1 MHWPGCVPTIRVRY
15 DTMAHAILVHHV
27 GGPEQLKFE
36 AVAEKMPGPG
46 EVRVVHRAI
55 GVNFIDTYH
64 RTGLYSL
71 PRYPTGIGLEAAGIV
86 ESLGPGVTEFNV
98 GDRVGYAG
106 GSPGA
111 YSTMRN
117 IPARFLLKLPDS
129 ITDEAAAAMLLKG
142 MTVEFLIRRAYEV
155 RPGQTV
161 LWHAAAGG
169 VGLIACQWLSHLG
182 ARVIGTVGSKEKAAL
197 AQRHGCAETILYRQE
212 DFAQR
217 VLDLTQG
224 QKLPVVYDSV
234 GKDTFLRSLDCLQ
247 PRGLYV
253 GFGNA
258 SGKPDPFD
266 IAQLA
271 TKGSLYITRPT
282 LFTYTANRE
291 ELVASAAA
299 LFDVVHRGAV
309 KVEISRQ
316 FALANAAAAHAHL
329 EARGSTGS
337 LLLMP
342 DTQLPGDAVQ

>member
-1 MHWPGCVPTIRVRY
+1 
-15 DTMAHAILVHHV
+15 MAHAILLHQV

-36 AVAEKMPGPG
+36 SVAEQLPGPG

-71 PRYPTGIGLEAAGIV
+71 PHYPTGIGLEAAGIV
-86 ESLGPGVTEFNV
+86 EALGAGVTEFKA

-129 ITDEAAAAMLLKG
+129 VADDAAAALLLKG

-155 RPGQTV
+155 RRGQTV

-169 VGLIACQWLSHLG
+169 VGLIACQWLSCLG
-182 ARVIGTVGSKEKAAL
+182 VRVIGTVGSIEKAAL
-197 AQRHGCAETILYRQE
+197 ARSHGCAETILYREE
-212 DFAQR
+212 DFVQR

-224 QKLPVVYDSV
+224 QKVPVVYDSV

-282 LFTYTANRE
+282 LFTYTTNRD

-299 LFDVVHRGAV
+299 LFDVVCRGAV
-309 KVEISRQ
+309 KVEISRR
-316 FALANAAAAHAHL
+316 FTLANASAAHSHL
-329 EARGSTGS
+329 ESRGSTGS
-337 LLLMP
+337 LLLIP
-342 DTQLPGDAVQ
+342 DPPLLGDAAQ

>member
-1 MHWPGCVPTIRVRY
+1 
-15 DTMAHAILVHHV
+15 MAHAILLHQV

-36 AVAEKMPGPG
+36 SVPDELPGPG
-46 EVRVVHRAI
+46 EVRVLHRAI

-64 RTGLYSL
+64 RTGLYPL
-71 PRYPTGIGLEAAGIV
+71 PHYPTGIGLEAAGIV
-86 ESLGPGVTEFNV
+86 EALGADVTEFKV

-106 GSPGA
+106 ASPGA
-111 YSTMRN
+111 YCTARN
-117 IPARFLLKLPDS
+117 IPARFLLRLPDS
-129 ITDEAAAAMLLKG
+129 LTDEAAAALLLKG

-169 VGLIACQWLSHLG
+169 VGLLACQWLSNLG
-182 ARVIGTVGSKEKAAL
+182 VRVIGTVGSKEKAVL
-197 AQRHGCAETILYRQE
+197 ARAHGCTETILYRDE
-212 DFAQR
+212 DFVQR
-217 VLDLTQG
+217 VLELTQG
-224 QKLPVVYDSV
+224 RKLPVVYDSV

-258 SGKPDPFD
+258 SGKPEPFD

-271 TKGSLYITRPT
+271 VKGSLYITRPS
-282 LFTYTANRE
+282 LFTYTSNRDD
-291 ELVASAAA
+291 LVASAAA
-299 LFDVVHRGAV
+299 LFDVVQRGAV
-309 KVEISRQ
+309 KVEISRR

-329 EARGSTGS
+329 ESRGSTGS

-342 DTQLPGDAVQ
+342 DSRSPGDAAQ

>member
-1 MHWPGCVPTIRVRY
+1 
-15 DTMAHAILVHHV
+15 MAHAILLHQV

-36 AVAEKMPGPG
+36 SVPEQLPGPG

-71 PRYPTGIGLEAAGIV
+71 PHYPTGIGLEAAGIV
-86 ESLGPGVTEFNV
+86 EALGAGVTEFKV

-106 GSPGA
+106 GNPGA
-111 YSTMRN
+111 YCTMRN

-129 ITDEAAAAMLLKG
+129 IADDAAAALLLKG

-182 ARVIGTVGSKEKAAL
+182 VRVIGTVGSKEKAAR
-197 AQRHGCAETILYRQE
+197 ARSHGCAETILYREE
-212 DFAQR
+212 DFVQR
-217 VLDLTQG
+217 VLELTQG
-224 QKLPVVYDSV
+224 QKVPVVYDSV

-282 LFTYTANRE
+282 LFTYTANRD

-299 LFDVVHRGAV
+299 LFDIVNRGAV
-309 KVEISRQ
+309 KVQISRR
-316 FALANAAAAHAHL
+316 FALANTAAAHTHL
-329 EARGSTGS
+329 ESRDSTGS

-342 DTQLPGDAVQ
+342 DPQLPGDAAQ